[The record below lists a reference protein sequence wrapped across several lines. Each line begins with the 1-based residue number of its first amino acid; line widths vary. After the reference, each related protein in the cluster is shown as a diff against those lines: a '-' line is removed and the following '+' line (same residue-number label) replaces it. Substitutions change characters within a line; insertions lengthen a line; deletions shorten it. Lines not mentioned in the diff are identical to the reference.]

1 MRSRILILAA
11 LTLGGCHSAEKAAE
25 YAATRD
31 LRDPASAQFRGVRAN
46 HEGVICGEVSGNN
59 RRGFET
65 EFRKFIYYSHT
76 GNSLQEPANVS
87 VTYDKAELICRT
99 SHAPKACAIEKT
111 LANANQQHEHFVT
124 RYDID
129 CE

>member
-1 MRSRILILAA
+1 MRSRFLILAA

-46 HEGVICGEVSGNN
+46 HEGVICGEASGKD
-59 RRGFET
+59 RRGIET
-65 EFRKFIYYSHT
+65 GFRKFIYYSHT
-76 GNSLQEPANVS
+76 GNSLLEPTNVS
-87 VTYDKAELICRT
+87 GAYAKAELICRT
-99 SHAPKACAIEKT
+99 SYAPKACAIEKT
-111 LANANQQHEHFVT
+111 LANAYRQHDHFVT